1 MWILG
6 KIYQEMVVLIF
17 MLKQIITYYE
27 SKSALLIKYNWLWNY
42 PAISKCLKIVSL
54 YEMSYSSFLIFIQL
68 MHNEPIIIKI

>member
-27 SKSALLIKYNWLWNY
+27 SKSSITDSETILLFQS
-42 PAISKCLKIVSL
+42 A
-54 YEMSYSSFLIFIQL
+54 
-68 MHNEPIIIKI
+68 